1 MKIKEPTFEIIKQNP
16 GIEGIYEIIE
26 KAGRLCYASEAKED
40 SAKIFVEKLVKKQ
53 HTSPLEHG
61 TVYLKVNNHDFFHR
75 LKGEYRWN
83 HYSKTIIVEDKVFI
97 TTNYAVL
104 RENDWLDDLQFQC
117 EPTKYHEKRV
127 SVKFSTQIA
136 ISREYNRYRKDSVSE
151 QSTRYCNFTDGK
163 FGGDVAINEPTWVK
177 NSVHY
182 DKELCKTST
191 KEMLIA
197 LCQDLMEGDDGDWT
211 DIDYWL
217 FSSLVSIYCYNNLI
231 RLGRKA
237 EQARVV
243 LPLDTNTELMH
254 TAFVSDWKHFFD
266 QRVSTIAKTGR
277 PHPDAS
283 IIADPMYREF
293 IKKGYLK

>member
-16 GIEGIYEIIE
+16 GIEGVYEIIE
-26 KAGRLCYASEAKED
+26 KAGRLCYASEAKEGD
-40 SAKIFVEKLVKKQ
+40 AKNFVEKLVKKQ
-53 HTSPLEHG
+53 HFSPLEHG
-61 TVYLKVNNHDFFHR
+61 TVYLEHHFGYYNL
-75 LKGEYRWN
+75 LKGDYLN
-83 HYSKTIIVEDKVFI
+83 NPYSKSIFNGGNSIFI

-104 RENDWLDDLQFQC
+104 RENNWLDDLQFQC

-177 NSVHY
+177 NSNYY
-182 DKELCKTST
+182 DKKLCKTST
-191 KEMLIA
+191 KEMLIT

-217 FSSLVSIYCYNNLI
+217 FSSLVGIYCYNNLV

-277 PHPDAS
+277 PHSDAS

-293 IKKGYLK
+293 IKQGFLK